1 MIQTRRLA
9 AIAADFAK
17 GRLSARGVNGDTD
30 REWRLATQPVW
41 KQREIAMLADSGWS
55 ETALE
60 S

>member
-1 MIQTRRLA
+1 MPNERR
-9 AIAADFAK
+9 IP
-17 GRLSARGVNGDTD
+17 
-30 REWRLATQPVW
+30 TQAVW

>member
-1 MIQTRRLA
+1 VIPIPDPDPGEGALRKLDDLVDIFHHANQA
-9 AIAADFAK
+9 
-17 GRLSARGVNGDTD
+17 
-30 REWRLATQPVW
+30 VW